1 MDDDAVLDTAQA
13 WLTEGAGVALATVI
27 ETWGSAPRPIG
38 SHLAVAANGAF
49 AGSVSG
55 GCVEGAVVTGA
66 LEVLAKG
73 LPRTLEFGVSD
84 QKAWDVGLACG
95 GTIRV
100 HVEPLGMK
108 RDCFDA
114 LQDFRRRQCPVA
126 AVSDLGNGLQALVT
140 AEEIGGDL
148 PLSPETAAAVRLML
162 AEDRSGLAEGLFVR
176 SYGPPWALYVVGAVH
191 IAQALAPMA
200 ELAGFSVAVI
210 DPRSAF
216 ATESRFPHT
225 RVVTTWPD
233 EALAAMP
240 PGPHTAVVALTHDPK
255 IDDPALA
262 AALRSPAFYIGAL
275 GSRRNHERRVERLA
289 EAGFAPDQ
297 LARIAGPVGLDL
309 GGRSAGEIAV
319 SIVAEIVAT
328 RHGRRRDRP

>member
-13 WLTEGAGVALATVI
+13 WLKEGRAVALATVI

-38 SHLAVAANGAF
+38 SHLAVADDGTF

-55 GCVEGAVVTGA
+55 GCVEAAVVTEA
-66 LEVLAKG
+66 LDVLAKKQ
-73 LPRTLEFGVSD
+73 PRTLEFGVSD
-84 QKAWDVGLACG
+84 QKAWDVGLPCG

-100 HVEPLGMK
+100 HVEATEMK
-108 RDCFDA
+108 RHHFDA
-114 LQDFRRRQCPVA
+114 LQDYRRRQYPVA
-126 AVSDLGNGLQALVT
+126 VVSDLENGLQALVT

-148 PLSPETAAAVRLML
+148 RLSPETAATVRRML
-162 AEDRSGLAEGLFVR
+162 ADDHSGLVEGLFVR
-176 SYGPPWALYVVGAVH
+176 SYGPPWSLYVVGAVH
-191 IAQALAPMA
+191 IAQALVPMA
-200 ELAGFSVAVI
+200 ELAGFSVTVI

-216 ATESRFPHT
+216 ASEVRFPHT
-225 RVVTTWPD
+225 RIVPAWPH
-233 EALAAMP
+233 EALAGMS

-275 GSRRNHERRVERLA
+275 GSRRNHERRLARLS
-289 EAGFAPDQ
+289 EAGFSTEH

-319 SIVAEIVAT
+319 SIVAEIVAA
-328 RHGRRRDRP
+328 RHGRRRNRP

>member
-1 MDDDAVLDTAQA
+1 MDDDAVLDTAHA
-13 WLTEGAGVALATVI
+13 WLTEGADVALATVI

-38 SHLAVAANGAF
+38 SHLAVADDGAF

-55 GCVEGAVVTGA
+55 GCVEGAVVTAA
-66 LEVLAKG
+66 LEVIAKG
-73 LPRTLEFGVSD
+73 LSRTLEFGVSD
-84 QKAWDVGLACG
+84 QTAWGVGLACG
-95 GTIRV
+95 GSIRV

-108 RDCFDA
+108 RDRLDA
-114 LQDFRRRQCPVA
+114 LQDFRRQQCPVA
-126 AVSDLGNGLQALVT
+126 VVSDLGNGLQSQVT
-140 AEEIGGDL
+140 AEDVGGDL
-148 PLSPETAAAVRLML
+148 PLSPETMASVRLML
-162 AEDRSGLAEGLFVR
+162 AEDRSGLMEGLFVR

-200 ELAGFSVAVI
+200 ELAGFSVVVI

-216 ATESRFPHT
+216 ATESRFPRT
-225 RVVTTWPD
+225 RIVTMWPE
-233 EALAAMP
+233 EALAGLP

-275 GSRRNHERRVERLA
+275 GSRRNHERRLARLS

-319 SIVAEIVAT
+319 SILAEIVAA
-328 RHGRRRDRP
+328 RHGRRRDRS